1 MMIIRKKL
9 RNAKKP
15 CLIGKLGNTIDTG
28 LVKVNE
34 NLMPCLAYT
43 GSYIAKYMASYSVQ
57 LYASLTDNI
66 NMKCHR

>member
-34 NLMPCLAYT
+34 NLMPYT
-43 GSYIAKYMASYSVQ
+43 GSYIAKYTASYSVQ